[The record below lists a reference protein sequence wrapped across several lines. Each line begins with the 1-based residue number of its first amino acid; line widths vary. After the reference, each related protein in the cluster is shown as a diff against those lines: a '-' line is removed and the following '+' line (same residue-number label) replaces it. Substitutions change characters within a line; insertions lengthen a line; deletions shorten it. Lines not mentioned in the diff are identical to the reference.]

1 MSLKNKRMN
10 EINKQK
16 EKRKEDILAAAI
28 EVFKEK
34 SIRSAKMTD
43 IALKSEVGVATVY
56 RYFKTKLDLVIEAV
70 NWMCKEEMQLT
81 LVPFE
86 DDGYKSM
93 TGFEQVSLILK
104 LFTMLYEVY
113 PDFVA
118 LLEQFDNY
126 VVEEQIGLE
135 QLENYEK
142 NIIDLKELTFGAME
156 RGKKDGSIKMDID
169 NNIFYTTITHSLMS
183 LSQKLILRGN
193 ILKSDSEVNGKKQLA
208 LLIELAEGYIKN

>member
-1 MSLKNKRMN
+1 MSLKDKRMN
-10 EINKQK
+10 EIKKQK

-43 IALKSEVGVATVY
+43 IALESEVGVATVY
-56 RYFKTKLDLVIEAV
+56 RYFKTKLELVIEAV
-70 NWMCKEEMQLT
+70 NWMCKEEILLMFE
-81 LVPFE
+81 PFE
-86 DDGYKSM
+86 GDGYKSM
-93 TGFEQVSLILK
+93 NGFEQISFILK
-104 LFTMLYEVY
+104 LFILLYEAY

-142 NIIDLKELTFGAME
+142 NIIDLKEITFGAMA

-169 NNIFYTTITHSLMS
+169 NNIFYTTIAHSLMS

-208 LLIELAEGYIKN
+208 LLIEMAEGFIKN

>member
-70 NWMCKEEMQLT
+70 NWMCKEEMQLM

-93 TGFEQVSLILK
+93 NGFEQVSFILK
-104 LFTMLYEVY
+104 LFILLYEVY

-142 NIIDLKELTFGAME
+142 NIIDLKEITFGAME

>member
-1 MSLKNKRMN
+1 MNLKNKRIS

-16 EKRKEDILAAAI
+16 EKRKEDILVAAI

-43 IALKSEVGVATVY
+43 IALESEVGVATVY
-56 RYFKTKLDLVIEAV
+56 RYFKTKLDLVTEAV
-70 NWMCKEEMQLT
+70 NWMCKEEIQLMFE
-81 LVPFE
+81 PFE
-86 DDGYKSM
+86 GDDYKRM
-93 TGFEQVSLILK
+93 TGFEQVSYILK
-104 LFTMLYEVY
+104 LFIQLYEAY
-113 PDFVA
+113 PDFLT

-142 NIIDLKELTFGAME
+142 NIIDLKEIAFDAIE
-156 RGKKDGSIKMDID
+156 RGKKDGSIKTDID

-193 ILKSDSEVNGKKQLA
+193 ILKSDGEVEGKNQLA
-208 LLIELAEGYIKN
+208 ILIEMAQGYIKN

>member
-1 MSLKNKRMN
+1 MSLKNKRMK

-16 EKRKEDILAAAI
+16 EKRREDILVAAI

-43 IALKSEVGVATVY
+43 IALESEVGVATVY
-56 RYFKTKLDLVIEAV
+56 RYFKTKLELVIEAV
-70 NWMCKEEMQLT
+70 NWMCKEEMHLM
-81 LVPFE
+81 LEPFE
-86 DDGYKSM
+86 GDDYKSM
-93 TGFEQVSLILK
+93 NGFEQMSFILK
-104 LFTMLYEVY
+104 LFIQLYEVY

-142 NIIDLKELTFGAME
+142 KISDLKEITFEAME
-156 RGKKDGSIKMDID
+156 RGKKDGSIKPDID
-169 NNIFYTTITHSLMS
+169 NNIFYTTIAHSLMS

-193 ILKSDSEVNGKKQLA
+193 ILRGDSEVKGKDQLD
-208 LLIELAEGYIKN
+208 LLIKMAQGYIKN

>member
-70 NWMCKEEMQLT
+70 NWMCKEEMQLM

-93 TGFEQVSLILK
+93 NGFEQVSFILK
-104 LFTMLYEVY
+104 LFILLYEVY

-142 NIIDLKELTFGAME
+142 NIIDLKEITFGAME

-208 LLIELAEGYIKN
+208 LLIEMAEGYIKN

>member
-1 MSLKNKRMN
+1 MN

-70 NWMCKEEMQLT
+70 NWMCKEEMQLM

-93 TGFEQVSLILK
+93 NGFEQVSFILK
-104 LFTMLYEVY
+104 LFILLYEVY

-142 NIIDLKELTFGAME
+142 NIIDLKEITFGAME

>member
-1 MSLKNKRMN
+1 MSLKNKRMK
-10 EINKQK
+10 EIKEQK
-16 EKRKEDILAAAI
+16 EKRKEDILVAAI

-56 RYFKTKLDLVIEAV
+56 RYFKTKLELVIEAI
-70 NWMCKEEMQLT
+70 NWMCKEEMQLMFE
-81 LVPFE
+81 PFE
-86 DDGYKSM
+86 GDDYKSM
-93 TGFEQVSLILK
+93 SGFEQISFILN
-104 LFTMLYEVY
+104 LFIQLYEMY

-142 NIIDLKELTFGAME
+142 NITDLKEMTFGAME
-156 RGKKDGSIKMDID
+156 RGKKDGSIKRDID
-169 NNIFYTTITHSLMS
+169 NNIFYTTIAHSLMS

-193 ILKSDSEVNGKKQLA
+193 ILKSDREVKGENQLA
-208 LLIELAEGYIKN
+208 LLIEMAQGYIKN